1 MLKSL
6 TEDRRARFLRLRARC
21 VEMSRIANA
30 VRGETADASGAGHEL
45 RTPALDRLLW
55 VFLKLLLS
63 DQAIAR
69 FLQAADEKQVGIKTL
84 ADLADIKARIEKRRP
99 AVPEAE
105 RDADRILRSL
115 ADSLATAQ
123 LRKDNL
129 MKSKGNAE
137 FVSTELDRLENK
149 IAAVTEMAI
158 GETDPDQMS
167 SKIDAISEGISQT
180 EATIRELQK
189 ITGMQADEAT
199 PSILDIG
206 HLTVRRRT
214 SARLMATMTDA
225 KQEKTLAGTDG
236 VSKATALPPHFPPWA
251 GKLAELY
258 FSGTTSMFV
267 IHGNT
272 FDVVHAA
279 PEPDTRYVGLADF
292 LAEQLFGRWDL
303 VIHYDLARGLRCAAG
318 SNSKRLQDMVTTAN
332 KWIGDLRQLPRD
344 PTKGLL
350 AIDLLVQKN
359 VMADPDDRIRIAV
372 LIDHAGYVAPSG
384 DHLDLSEQTHLVTL
398 LNWASSPYVKR
409 LNMAFVLI
417 DPRLSSVAERLTG
430 NPHVA
435 SLEVPLPD
443 ADERTAFLTS
453 QVAASGKTIA
463 DFSDYSIAELGK
475 LTAGIG
481 LTDLEVLVRSS
492 LEGGRRLDRGY
503 FRELKKRL
511 IERQAQGMLEFVE
524 PKWGLDTVVGHEAAK
539 KRLLDDAELIKRGE
553 HDTVPMGYLFN
564 GPVGTGKSFLATC
577 VAGSIGIPA
586 VVLKNFRSKY
596 VGETEGNLERVLGVM
611 RSMGPVVV
619 IVDEAD
625 AMLGDRDQGGDS
637 GVGARIFGLIAA
649 QMGDTRYR
657 GKIVW
662 MLLTARP
669 DLLPIDLKRQGR
681 AEVHIPLF
689 YPTDDAEL
697 RVMLMTLAKKV
708 GHVARRGR
716 SAGGDPPQAGN
727 LSGADI
733 EGIIGRAYRTSLLAG
748 SRAITKEAL
757 AHALANFM
765 PSTQTLEREA
775 QELAAIIECTDVE
788 FLPPAKQ
795 DKLTQLGGREK
806 LQERLTAI
814 KQILEQQ

>member
-1 MLKSL
+1 M
-6 TEDRRARFLRLRARC
+6 
-21 VEMSRIANA
+21 
-30 VRGETADASGAGHEL
+30 
-45 RTPALDRLLW
+45 
-55 VFLKLLLS
+55 
-63 DQAIAR
+63 
-69 FLQAADEKQVGIKTL
+69 
-84 ADLADIKARIEKRRP
+84 
-99 AVPEAE
+99 
-105 RDADRILRSL
+105 
-115 ADSLATAQ
+115 
-123 LRKDNL
+123 
-129 MKSKGNAE
+129 
-137 FVSTELDRLENK
+137 
-149 IAAVTEMAI
+149 
-158 GETDPDQMS
+158 TD
-167 SKIDAISEGISQT
+167 
-180 EATIRELQK
+180 RELQDVPRPV
-189 ITGMQADEAT
+189 TTVPAANEAK
-199 PSILDIG
+199 L
-206 HLTVRRRT
+206 
-214 SARLMATMTDA
+214 
-225 KQEKTLAGTDG
+225 LAGSEG
-236 VSKATALPPHFPPWA
+236 VARASSLPPHFPPWA

-272 FDVVHAA
+272 FDVVRAGA
-279 PEPDTRYVGLADF
+279 EPEPRWLGLADF

-318 SNSKRLQDMVTTAN
+318 ANARRLQQMVELAN
-332 KWIGDLRQLPRD
+332 KWIGDLRALPRD
-344 PTKGLL
+344 PTRAL
-350 AIDLLVQKN
+350 AALDLLVSKN
-359 VMADPDDRIRIAV
+359 VMAEPDQRLRTAI

-384 DHLDLSEQTHLVTL
+384 DRLDLAEQTHLVTL

-435 SLEVPLPD
+435 AIEVPLPGL
-443 ADERTAFLTS
+443 DERTAFLAA
-453 QVAASGKTIA
+453 QVGDNVAA
-463 DFSDYSIAELGK
+463 FSDYGVAELAK

-492 LEGGRRLDRGY
+492 REGGRRLDRAY

-524 PKWGLDTVVGHEAAK
+524 PRWGLDTVVGHEAAK
-539 KRLLDDAELIKRGE
+539 RRLLDDAELLKRGE
-553 HDTVPMGYLFN
+553 LDTVPMGYLFC

-596 VGETEGNLERVLGVM
+596 VGETEGNLERVLGVL

-619 IVDEAD
+619 IIDEAD

-637 GVGARIFGLIAA
+637 GVGARTFGMIAA
-649 QMGDTRYR
+649 QMGDTQYR
-657 GKIVW
+657 GRIVW

-681 AEVHIPLF
+681 AEVHVPLF
-689 YPTDDAEL
+689 YPTDDADL
-697 RVMLMTLAKKV
+697 RTMLMVLAKK
-708 GHVARRGR
+708 
-716 SAGGDPPQAGN
+716 AGTLLAESDLPAEVPHKGN

-733 EGIIGRAYRTSLLAG
+733 EGIVGRAYRASLLAG
-748 SRAITKEAL
+748 SRTITGAAL
-757 AHALANFM
+757 AAALAGFM

-788 FLPPAKQ
+788 FLPPSKR
-795 DKLTQLGGREK
+795 DKLEKLGGREK

-814 KQILEQQ
+814 KQILDGP

>member
-1 MLKSL
+1 M
-6 TEDRRARFLRLRARC
+6 
-21 VEMSRIANA
+21 
-30 VRGETADASGAGHEL
+30 ADD
-45 RTPALDRLLW
+45 T
-55 VFLKLLLS
+55 
-63 DQAIAR
+63 
-69 FLQAADEKQVGIKTL
+69 
-84 ADLADIKARIEKRRP
+84 
-99 AVPEAE
+99 
-105 RDADRILRSL
+105 
-115 ADSLATAQ
+115 
-123 LRKDNL
+123 
-129 MKSKGNAE
+129 
-137 FVSTELDRLENK
+137 K
-149 IAAVTEMAI
+149 I
-158 GETDPDQMS
+158 
-167 SKIDAISEGISQT
+167 
-180 EATIRELQK
+180 
-189 ITGMQADEAT
+189 
-199 PSILDIG
+199 
-206 HLTVRRRT
+206 
-214 SARLMATMTDA
+214 
-225 KQEKTLAGTDG
+225 LAGTDG
-236 VSKATALPPHFPPWA
+236 VSRATQLPPHFPAWA

-267 IHGNT
+267 VHGNT
-272 FDVVHAA
+272 FDVVRAGGNG
-279 PEPDTRYVGLADF
+279 DRWIGLADF

-318 SNSKRLQDMVTTAN
+318 SNGKRLQEMVETAN
-332 KWIGDLRQLPRD
+332 KWLGDLRALPRD
-344 PTKGLL
+344 PTKGLA

-359 VMADPDDRIRIAV
+359 VMADPDKRLRTAV
-372 LIDHAGYVAPSG
+372 IIDHAGYVAPSG
-384 DHLDLSEQTHLVTL
+384 DRLDLNEQTHLVTL

-417 DPRLSSVAERLTG
+417 DPRLSSIAERLSN

-443 ADERTAFLTS
+443 AAERTDFLAA
-453 QVAASGKTIA
+453 QVKATGKDA
-463 DFSDYSIAELGK
+463 KEFSDYTVEELGK

-492 LEGGRRLDRGY
+492 IEGGRRLDRNY

-524 PKWGLDTVVGHEAAK
+524 PKWGLDTVVGLEAAK
-539 KRLLDDAELIKRGE
+539 KRLLDDADLIKRGE
-553 HDTVPMGYLFN
+553 LETVPMGYLFC

-577 VAGSIGIPA
+577 LAGSIGIPA

-596 VGETEGNLERVLGVM
+596 VGETEGNLERVLGVL

-637 GVGARIFGLIAA
+637 GVGARTFGMIAA
-649 QMGDTRYR
+649 QMGDTAYR
-657 GKIVW
+657 GRIIW

-689 YPTDDAEL
+689 YPVDESEL
-697 RVMLMTLAKKV
+697 RTMFLVLAKK
-708 GHVARRGR
+708 
-716 SAGGDPPQAGN
+716 AGTTIDEADLPDNIAHKGN

-733 EGIIGRAYRTSLLAG
+733 EGIVGRAYRSSLLKG
-748 SRAITKEAL
+748 SRKITKDTLAAAL
-757 AHALANFM
+757 EGFM

-788 FLPPAKQ
+788 FLPQSKKERM
-795 DKLTQLGGREK
+795 DKLGGREK

-814 KQILEQQ
+814 KQILEQR

>member
-1 MLKSL
+1 MTVDTDTK
-6 TEDRRARFLRLRARC
+6 
-21 VEMSRIANA
+21 
-30 VRGETADASGAGHEL
+30 
-45 RTPALDRLLW
+45 P
-55 VFLKLLLS
+55 
-63 DQAIAR
+63 
-69 FLQAADEKQVGIKTL
+69 
-84 ADLADIKARIEKRRP
+84 DLAEKA
-99 AVPEAE
+99 EA
-105 RDADRILRSL
+105 
-115 ADSLATAQ
+115 
-123 LRKDNL
+123 
-129 MKSKGNAE
+129 
-137 FVSTELDRLENK
+137 
-149 IAAVTEMAI
+149 
-158 GETDPDQMS
+158 
-167 SKIDAISEGISQT
+167 
-180 EATIRELQK
+180 
-189 ITGMQADEAT
+189 
-199 PSILDIG
+199 
-206 HLTVRRRT
+206 
-214 SARLMATMTDA
+214 
-225 KQEKTLAGTDG
+225 KTLAGTEG
-236 VSKATALPPHFPPWA
+236 VTKATQLPAHFPKWA

-267 IHGNT
+267 VHGNT
-272 FDVVHAA
+272 FDVVRAGA
-279 PEPDTRYVGLADF
+279 DRWTGLADF

-318 SNSKRLQDMVTTAN
+318 SNGKRLQEMVGVAGR
-332 KWIGDLRQLPRD
+332 WLGDLRALPRD
-344 PTKGLL
+344 PTKAL
-350 AIDLLVQKN
+350 AALDLLVQKN
-359 VMADPDDRIRIAV
+359 VMADPDKRLRAAI

-384 DHLDLSEQTHLVTL
+384 DRLDLNEQTHLVTL
-398 LNWASSPYVKR
+398 LNWASSPYVKH

-417 DPRLSSVAERLTG
+417 DPRLSSIAERLSN

-443 ADERTAFLTS
+443 ATERTAFLEA
-453 QVAASGKTIA
+453 QVKAHDRDIKT
-463 DFSDYSIAELGK
+463 FSDYGTTELGK

-481 LTDLEVLVRSS
+481 LTDLEVLLRSAI
-492 LEGGRRLDRGY
+492 EGNRRLDPAY

-539 KRLLDDAELIKRGE
+539 QRLLDDAQLIKRGE
-553 HDTVPMGYLFN
+553 LETVPMGYLFC

-596 VGETEGNLERVLGVM
+596 VGETEGNLERVLGVL

-637 GVGARIFGLIAA
+637 GVGARTFGMIAS
-649 QMGDTRYR
+649 QMGDTQYR
-657 GKIVW
+657 GRIIW

-689 YPTDDAEL
+689 YPVDDAEL
-697 RVMLMTLAKKV
+697 RVMIEVLAKKSGTTIEERDIPQQIPNK
-708 GHVARRGR
+708 GH
-716 SAGGDPPQAGN
+716 

-733 EGIIGRAYRTSLLAG
+733 EGIVGRAFRTSLLAG
-748 SRAITKEAL
+748 SRAITKDAL
-757 AHALANFM
+757 AAALASFM

-788 FLPPAKQ
+788 FLPPSKKERM
-795 DKLTQLGGREK
+795 DTLGGREK

-814 KQILEQQ
+814 KQILEER